1 MQDYGRST
9 LDRRHNFQLFG
20 SIQAPAGIF
29 LSPFIV
35 VRSGAPYDV
44 EAGEDLYGDTLE
56 NARAAFAPA
65 GSCPAGFLGTIGD
78 VVCSRA
84 GNFTANYNPASPA
97 NLVPRDYLTMPG
109 LVSVNVRVYRVFGFG
124 RTSGSNATPGA
135 GGGGGGGGRG
145 GGAMQMGPGGGRGGF
160 GGGTTDHRFNLLL
173 GINITN
179 LLNHFNPAG
188 YQGVITSPQFLEP
201 TSVNTGFGGG
211 GVGGPGGAGTA
222 NNRRIEFDSRFTF

>member
-1 MQDYGRST
+1 
-9 LDRRHNFQLFG
+9 
-20 SIQAPAGIF
+20 
-29 LSPFIV
+29 
-35 VRSGAPYDV
+35 
-44 EAGEDLYGDTLE
+44 
-56 NARAAFAPA
+56 
-65 GSCPAGFLGTIGD
+65 
-78 VVCSRA
+78 
-84 GNFTANYNPASPA
+84 
-97 NLVPRDYLTMPG
+97 
-109 LVSVNVRVYRVFGFG
+109 
-124 RTSGSNATPGA
+124 
-135 GGGGGGGGRG
+135 
-145 GGAMQMGPGGGRGGF
+145 MQMGPGGGRGGF